1 MKKVL
6 TVTAVCI
13 AAMLVIMP
21 LAQGQDRP
29 APGPGAPPAQAP
41 AEKVFQGQLT
51 KVDANAKA
59 LMVKGP
65 DAEMT
70 FEYTDATQILGAEK
84 TVQGLAG
91 KAGTEVKVTYRDA
104 GGKHTATKI
113 ETIEKK

>member
-1 MKKVL
+1 MKKTL
-6 TVTAVCI
+6 TVMAISVAI
-13 AAMLVIMP
+13 LLMALP
-21 LAQGQDRP
+21 LAYGQDK
-29 APGPGAPPAQAP
+29 AAPPAQA

-59 LMVKGP
+59 IMVKGTG

-70 FEYTDATQILGAEK
+70 FEYTDATQVVGPEK

-91 KAGTEVKVTYRDA
+91 KPGTQVRVTYREAA
-104 GGKHTATKI
+104 GKNTALRI